1 MFKGI
6 RSSTGVWKYRF
17 VQGELKKELVK
28 EEITGPSSDHLR
40 FAYANTGPAL
50 ESRDLWLLWKSNA
63 TSQGDPLLK
72 LRDLKK
78 QVAQ

>member
-1 MFKGI
+1 
-6 RSSTGVWKYRF
+6 
-17 VQGELKKELVK
+17 
-28 EEITGPSSDHLR
+28 LR

-72 LRDLKK
+72 LRNLKK